1 LTDCIRCDTCVGYPC
16 LVHGKADADINDV
29 RPVKSQKLVTMITG
43 AKATLSCFAAGES
56 VLMPIP
62 CVVDVGVL
70 NSWGG

>member
-1 LTDCIRCDTCVGYPC
+1 MAVLHDEILVECPVGVAQVLEEC
-16 LVHGKADADINDV
+16 MV
-29 RPVKSQKLVTMITG
+29 Q
-43 AKATLSCFAAGES
+43 AGES